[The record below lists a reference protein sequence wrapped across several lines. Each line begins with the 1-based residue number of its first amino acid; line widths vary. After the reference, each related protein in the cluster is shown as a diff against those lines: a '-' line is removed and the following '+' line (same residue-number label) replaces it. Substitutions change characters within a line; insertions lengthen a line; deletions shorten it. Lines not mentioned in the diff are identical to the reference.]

1 MTVAVTG
8 AAGHVGTN
16 LVAALTAAGQSVRVI
31 DRQEPDAPPPEG
43 VEWVVA
49 DVRDQAAM
57 TRALDDVEVVY
68 HLAAVISVAGPMSG
82 LVDSVN
88 IDGVRATARAALAA
102 GVGRFVH
109 CSSVHAYD
117 PHGLPRP
124 DRQ

>member
-43 VEWVVA
+43 SEWVVA
-49 DVRDQAAM
+49 DDARPGRHDPC
-57 TRALDDVEVVY
+57 LDDVEVVY

-102 GVGRFVH
+102 RGGSFRALFVGARLR
-109 CSSVHAYD
+109 